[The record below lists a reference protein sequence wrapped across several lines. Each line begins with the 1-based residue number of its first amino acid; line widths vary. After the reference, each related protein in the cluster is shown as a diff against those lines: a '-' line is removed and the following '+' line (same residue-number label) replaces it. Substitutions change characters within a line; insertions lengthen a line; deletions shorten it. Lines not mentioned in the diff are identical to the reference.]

1 MATDTIHLKL
11 KINFPVILSLV
22 GLVHLILM
30 LMNGLPGFTLAQFLP
45 KDDAPTTLK
54 IRRVKTA
61 KAEHPL
67 IRPMESVM
75 DAGGSKPKGENVT
88 LRDLS
93 IAGGKPETQK
103 MARPGTRPEVMAK
116 SPKAMNTISLKSKEF
131 KDYGKSFSGGGLSL
145 SKMISDTQKI
155 NDAVVSIE
163 VPDGIEPDELN
174 EYELM
179 FYGFQKRTALN
190 YINSILKNL
199 DKFQKKYPNYKL
211 PSTGR
216 MTMTARVT
224 YDPQGNVMQIK
235 MIRWTHVNEMQSLF
249 EDIVKGIDQLHNP
262 PKALWEKNGEFSMF
276 YTLEILNG

>member
-1 MATDTIHLKL
+1 MLSKG
-11 KINFPVILSLV
+11 FPDLNI
-22 GLVHLILM
+22 
-30 LMNGLPGFTLAQFLP
+30 TRFLP
-45 KDDAPTTLK
+45 EDDSPATLK
-54 IRRVKTA
+54 IRRIKTA
-61 KAEHPL
+61 KVDHPL
-67 IRPMESVM
+67 IRPMDSVL
-75 DAGGSKPKGENVT
+75 DAGGAKPKGENVT

-103 MARPGTRPEVMAK
+103 IARPGTRPEVIAK

-145 SKMISDTQKI
+145 SKMISETQKI
-155 NDAVVSIE
+155 NDAIVSIE

-179 FYGFQKRTALN
+179 FYGFQKRTAIN

-199 DKFQKKYPNYKL
+199 DKFQKKYPNYRL

-224 YDPQGNVMQIK
+224 YDSQGNVMQIK
-235 MIRWTHVNEMQSLF
+235 MIRWTHVNEMQNLF

-262 PKALWEKNGEFSMF
+262 PKSFWEKNNEFSMF

>member
-11 KINFPVILSLV
+11 KVNFPVILSLV
-22 GLVHLILM
+22 ALVHLLLM
-30 LMNGLPGFTLAQFLP
+30 LMNGLPGLNLSQFIP
-45 KDDAPTTLK
+45 KEEGPTTLK

-61 KAEHPL
+61 KVDHPL
-67 IRPMESVM
+67 IRPMESVI
-75 DAGGSKPKGENVT
+75 DAGASGPKEENVT

-93 IAGGKPETQK
+93 LAGGKPEVQK
-103 MARPGTRPEVMAK
+103 IPRPGTPPEVVAK

-199 DKFQKKYPNYKL
+199 DKFQKKYPNYRL

-224 YDPQGNVMQIK
+224 YDTQGNVMQIK
-235 MIRWTHVNEMQSLF
+235 MIRWTHVNEMQGLF